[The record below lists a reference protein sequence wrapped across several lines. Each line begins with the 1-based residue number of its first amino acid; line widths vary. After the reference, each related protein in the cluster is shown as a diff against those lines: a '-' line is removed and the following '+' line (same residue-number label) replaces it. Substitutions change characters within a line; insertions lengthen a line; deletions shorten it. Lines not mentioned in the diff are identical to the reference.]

1 VPQQEAQMA
10 GQYTTVDGALVGVL
24 MGSASDWPTM
34 KSTSETLARLG
45 IAHECNAI
53 SAHRAPER
61 LSDYVDSAE
70 KRGVKVFICAAGG
83 AAHLGGVV
91 AARTHLPVLGCP
103 MEGWALEGLDAL
115 LSMVQMPKGVP
126 VLDALL
132 SMVQMPKGV
141 PVATLAVGKAGA
153 VNAGLFAAAILALS
167 DEGIRQKLVEFRRE
181 QSDKVDELPPG

>member
-1 VPQQEAQMA
+1 M
-10 GQYTTVDGALVGVL
+10 DGALVGVL

-34 KSTSETLARLG
+34 KSTSETLTRLG

-61 LSDYVDSAE
+61 LADYVASAE
-70 KRGVKVFICAAGG
+70 KRGVKVLICAAGG

-91 AARTHLPVLGCP
+91 AAQTHLPVLGCP
-103 MEGWALEGLDAL
+103 MEGWALQG
-115 LSMVQMPKGVP
+115 
-126 VLDALL
+126 LDALL

-181 QSDKVDELPPG
+181 QSDKVDELASG

>member
-1 VPQQEAQMA
+1 MA

-34 KSTSETLARLG
+34 KSTSETLTRLG
-45 IAHECNAI
+45 IAHECNVI

-61 LSDYVDSAE
+61 LTDYVASAE
-70 KRGVKVFICAAGG
+70 RRGLKVLICAAGG
-83 AAHLGGVV
+83 AAHLAGAV

-115 LSMVQMPKGVP
+115 LSMVQMPKGI
-126 VLDALL
+126 
-132 SMVQMPKGV
+132 

-153 VNAGLFAAAILALS
+153 INAGLFAAAILALN
-167 DEGIRQKLVEFRRE
+167 DDAIRGKLIDFRRE
-181 QSDKVDELPPG
+181 QAGKVDELPAD

>member
-1 VPQQEAQMA
+1 MA

-34 KSTSETLARLG
+34 KSTSETLTRLG

-61 LSDYVDSAE
+61 LADYVASAE
-70 KRGVKVFICAAGG
+70 KRGVKVLICAAGG

-91 AARTHLPVLGCP
+91 AAQTHLPVLGCP
-103 MEGWALEGLDAL
+103 MEGWALQG
-115 LSMVQMPKGVP
+115 
-126 VLDALL
+126 LDALL

-181 QSDKVDELPPG
+181 QSDKVDELASG

>member
-1 VPQQEAQMA
+1 VYHQYLRVPQQEAQMA

-115 LSMVQMPKGVP
+115 PGRAAVDGP
-126 VLDALL
+126 DAEGGPG
-132 SMVQMPKGV
+132 SDSGRGQGGRRQRR
-141 PVATLAVGKAGA
+141 AFRRRDIGA
-153 VNAGLFAAAILALS
+153 V
-167 DEGIRQKLVEFRRE
+167 R
-181 QSDKVDELPPG
+181 

>member
-34 KSTSETLARLG
+34 KSTSETLTRLG

-103 MEGWALEGLDAL
+103 MEGWALEGIDAL
-115 LSMVQMPKGVP
+115 LSMVQMPR
-126 VLDALL
+126 
-132 SMVQMPKGV
+132 GV
-141 PVATLAVGKAGA
+141 PVATLALGKAGA

-167 DEGIRQKLVEFRRE
+167 DESIRQKLIEYRRE
-181 QSDKVDELPPG
+181 QSDRVDELP

>member
-1 VPQQEAQMA
+1 MA
-10 GQYTTVDGALVGVL
+10 GQYMTVDGALVGVL

-34 KSTSETLARLG
+34 KNASETLTRLG

-61 LSDYVDSAE
+61 LKDYVASAE
-70 KRGVKVFICAAGG
+70 TRGLKVLICAAGG

-91 AARTHLPVLGCP
+91 AAQTHLPVLGCP
-103 MEGWALEGLDAL
+103 MEGWALEGLDSL
-115 LSMVQMPKGVP
+115 LSMVQMPR
-126 VLDALL
+126 
-132 SMVQMPKGV
+132 GV

-167 DEGIRQKLVEFRRE
+167 DEGIRRKLIEFRRE
-181 QSDKVDELPPG
+181 QSGRVDELPGA

>member
-34 KSTSETLARLG
+34 KSTAETLTRLG

-61 LSDYVDSAE
+61 LADYVASAE
-70 KRGVKVFICAAGG
+70 KRGVKVLICAAGG

-91 AARTHLPVLGCP
+91 AAQTHLPVLGCP
-103 MEGWALEGLDAL
+103 MEGWALQGLDAL
-115 LSMVQMPKGVP
+115 LSMVQMPKGI
-126 VLDALL
+126 
-132 SMVQMPKGV
+132 

-153 VNAGLFAAAILALS
+153 INAGLFAAAILALS
-167 DEGIRQKLVEFRRE
+167 DDGIREKLIEFRRE
-181 QSDKVDELPPG
+181 QSDKVDELPSS